1 MELELLFFVKERGRV
16 LIKLIYEDEQLD
28 KIKEQIKQLETNQL
42 YFIEEFVRKEKL
54 LRKQKVFQEWKETL
68 NNVIE
73 ENKEDKTGST

>member
-1 MELELLFFVKERGRV
+1 M

-28 KIKEQIKQLETNQL
+28 EIKEQIKQLETNQL

-54 LRKQKVFQEWKETL
+54 IRKQKVFEEWKKTL

-73 ENKEDKTGST
+73 EDKEK

>member
-42 YFIEEFVRKEKL
+42 YFIEDFVRKEKL

-73 ENKEDKTGST
+73 ENKEGQDR

>member
-1 MELELLFFVKERGRV
+1 M

-54 LRKQKVFQEWKETL
+54 LRKQRFLKNGKRL
-68 NNVIE
+68 
-73 ENKEDKTGST
+73 

>member
-73 ENKEDKTGST
+73 ENKEGQDR

>member
-1 MELELLFFVKERGRV
+1 MELESLFLQRSGGEL

-54 LRKQKVFQEWKETL
+54 LRKQKVFEEWKETL

-73 ENKEDKTGST
+73 ENKEGQDK

>member
-1 MELELLFFVKERGRV
+1 M

-73 ENKEDKTGST
+73 ENKEGQDR